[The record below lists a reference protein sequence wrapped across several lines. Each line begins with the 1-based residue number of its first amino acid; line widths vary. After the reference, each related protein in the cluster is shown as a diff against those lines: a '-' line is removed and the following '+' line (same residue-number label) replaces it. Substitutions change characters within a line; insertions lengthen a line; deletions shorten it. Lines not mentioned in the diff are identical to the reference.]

1 MKKQNNILRWE
12 AALFLFFLLSLLS
25 TSVPAQIDV
34 RWVLQSEGKSHE
46 FINSMAVD
54 PYNNAYI
61 TGNFFDYPLLIQDS
75 VLSSEDIS
83 IAAYVAKISPEGRVL
98 YAKSIYS
105 RNALPGYTYVDTD
118 KEGNLYLAG
127 FLGGRYLLYGRDTV
141 RGEDTSEYKERAVF
155 VKFDPTGRLLYS
167 RVSEEV
173 DTGFSV
179 NSMQA
184 IKVDTFHDCLYTV
197 IKSYSKQIR
206 FGDYII
212 RRPRD
217 TTFFYGVYL
226 VKWTLDGTPLWSYAL
241 YGRAYKGQNFFAPYS
256 IGTNRKGDV
265 WITGTVL
272 NDGPDKRIYLQ
283 DTVLEYDFVPPD
295 QNESGFV
302 IYLNA
307 DGQYQWSKFLIV
319 GEKIISTQISYDTRV
334 DSEDNV
340 YLNGAFRGHYMI
352 LDGDTIYNRNEKYW
366 YYTSYLAKLTPDGDV
381 VWAHTLALGNAYLG
395 EEIAIDD
402 EDNIYLKSSF
412 NRDTIIIQ
420 GDTLYRK
427 YQNSSDRDYDAVLT
441 RYSKDGKLDFSYS
454 YGGAGH
460 DDPSP
465 TGIIGKNEIIMTG
478 YYGSTEFDLAG
489 HTLTNPYGDKEEYGK
504 PFNIFVARV
513 KIDPKNGVIDVPE
526 GYKGMRASYTPGLL
540 KAWVSGP
547 ESPQEV
553 RLYDLSG
560 KVVRR
565 AEPGEN
571 PGEYRFRLSGVPAG
585 FYVVVAH
592 YETGI
597 KSVKVVV
604 GE

>member
-54 PYNNAYI
+54 PYNNTYI
-61 TGNFFDYPLLIQDS
+61 TGRYYDYDLILGDS
-75 VLSSEDIS
+75 TLSTHGQNNSP
-83 IAAYVAKISPEGRVL
+83 AYVAKISPEGQVL

-105 RNALPGYTYVDTD
+105 RNALPDYTYVDTD
-118 KEGNLYLAG
+118 NEGNLYLANST
-127 FLGGRYLLYGRDTV
+127 GGRYMLYGRDTV
-141 RGEDTSEYKERAVF
+141 RGEDTSEYKERVEF

-167 RVSEEV
+167 RVSEV
-173 DTGFSV
+173 DTGFTV
-179 NSMQA
+179 NYMGA
-184 IKVDTFHDCLYTV
+184 IKVDTFHHCLYTV
-197 IKSYSKQIR
+197 FRSFSKQIR

-217 TTFFYGVYL
+217 TTFLYGVYL

-241 YGRAYKGQNFFAPYS
+241 YGRAYKGQNFRGPFS

-283 DTVLEYDFVPPD
+283 DTVLEYDFVPPEK
-295 QNESGFV
+295 NESGFV

-319 GEKIISTQISYDTRV
+319 GEKIISSQSSYLTGV
-334 DSEDNV
+334 DSENNV
-340 YLNGAFRGHYMI
+340 YLNGNFRGHYMI
-352 LDGDTIYNRNEKYW
+352 LDGDTIYNKNKEYWRSSYYLIKYSPEGERLWIKSRNLN
-366 YYTSYLAKLTPDGDV
+366 SSS
-381 VWAHTLALGNAYLG
+381 LG
-395 EEIAIDD
+395 ETMAIDS
-402 EDNIYLKSSF
+402 EDYIYLQTSFSS
-412 NRDTIIIQ
+412 DTIVIQ
-420 GDTLYRK
+420 GDTLYRSFPNG
-427 YQNSSDRDYDAVLT
+427 NSSNYDIVLT
-441 RYSKDGKLDFSYS
+441 RYNRKGELDWSYS
-454 YGGAGH
+454 FGGPDYDQRGYI
-460 DDPSP
+460 
-465 TGIIGKNEIIMTG
+465 GIIGKNEVYFTG
-478 YYGSTEFDLAG
+478 AYSSTELDLAG

-513 KIDPKNGVIDVPE
+513 KIDPKTGVSEVPE

-565 AEPGEN
+565 AEPGEK

-585 FYVVVAH
+585 VYVVAAH

-597 KSVKVVV
+597 RSLKVMV